1 MKEANETLRD
11 LKTGIVLIT
20 VLLEV
25 TALIFAPNKLPF
37 CLGIL
42 LGGTVAFGLSI
53 NMYNSLDLAL
63 DMDSDSASKYI
74 RKKTGIRMLIMGVT
88 VLPACIFP
96 AYLNMMGVVAGLLG
110 LKLSAYAQPVIHK
123 YIATK
128 IFRKGR

>member
-11 LKTGIVLIT
+11 LKTGIVIIT
-20 VLLEV
+20 ILLELL
-25 TALIFAPNKLPF
+25 ALIFAPGKLAF

-42 LGGTVAFGLSI
+42 LGGAVAFGLSI
-53 NMYNSLDLAL
+53 HMYSSLDLAL

-74 RKKTGIRMLIMGVT
+74 RKKTGVRLLIMGLA
-88 VLPACIFP
+88 VLIACIFP
-96 AYLNMMGVVAGLLG
+96 AYLNVIGVMAGILG

-123 YIATK
+123 YIAAK